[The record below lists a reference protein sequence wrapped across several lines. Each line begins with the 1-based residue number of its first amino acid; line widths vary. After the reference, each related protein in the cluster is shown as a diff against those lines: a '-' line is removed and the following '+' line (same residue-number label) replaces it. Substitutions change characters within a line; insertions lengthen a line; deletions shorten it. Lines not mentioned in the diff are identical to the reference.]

1 MSRLRLANEYGGKG
15 PLTFPADHV
24 PAIRVPPGGSSC
36 ANCMF
41 VDAARHECTE
51 PHYIEWNGGPKLPP
65 LPLDEI
71 CSDWYDWPGS
81 AEAAHANPVRREHR
95 HYVWTVNLRGEV
107 VGQSIAGPYPEKDA
121 RAKAAKDARNSA
133 LDRVVSEGAE
143 PSATDFRIL
152 DTYGARTGRVRI

>member
-1 MSRLRLANEYGGKG
+1 MRRLRLQNDYGGKG

-24 PAIRVPPGGSSC
+24 PAIRVPRGGSSC

-41 VDAARHECTE
+41 VDAARHECKE

-81 AEAAHANPVRREHR
+81 AEQQTNPREPELD
-95 HYVWTVNLRGEV
+95 YYIWTMNQRGEV
-107 VGQSIAGPYPEKDA
+107 VGQSIKGPHA
-121 RAKAAKDARNSA
+121 RRHALSSAAAYARGSA
-133 LDRVVSEGAE
+133 LDRAVSFGSSPTA
-143 PSATDFRIL
+143 PSFRIVAA
-152 DTYGARTGRVRI
+152 YEARTGRQLL